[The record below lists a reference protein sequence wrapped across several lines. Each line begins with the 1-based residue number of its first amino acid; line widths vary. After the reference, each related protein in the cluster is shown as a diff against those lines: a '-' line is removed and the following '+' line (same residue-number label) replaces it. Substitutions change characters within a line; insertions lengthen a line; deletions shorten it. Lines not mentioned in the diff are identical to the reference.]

1 MMKKKFVKDL
11 REGEDVDDFFLVVGK
26 ELREFKTKPGIFLQL
41 KLMDGTGSIT
51 ARCWEGAEEVSALV
65 SVGDVV
71 QIKGTVE
78 SFQDEL
84 QIIFEPYDISKCDE
98 LSPQDLLPK
107 TEKDVDGL
115 LSEIRATTLSFED
128 EHLRRLVLSF
138 LDDEAFVAKF
148 KTAPAAKTYHHPYIG
163 GLIEHTHAVMKI
175 CDLLAE
181 LYGELDRDL
190 LLTGAI
196 LHDIGKI
203 RGYEFE
209 NIIDVSV
216 EGGLVGHVLLSLEML
231 NEKLKELSS
240 LGLGLPEELCLKL
253 RHLITSH
260 HCHRKWG
267 SPIEPRFAEASA
279 LCYADL
285 LDARVNEFLRAQSEA
300 LQQREQREGEGVWS
314 DFSKSLRTFL
324 YLGASSKDEDGEG
337 EE

>member
-1 MMKKKFVKDL
+1 MEKKKFIKDL
-11 REGEDVDDFFLVVGK
+11 REGEEVDDFFLVVGK
-26 ELREFKTKPGIFLQL
+26 ELREFRTKPGSFLQL
-41 KLMDGTGSIT
+41 RLTDGTGSVS
-51 ARCWEGAEEVSALV
+51 ARCWEGAEEVFALV
-65 SVGDVV
+65 NVGDVV
-71 QIKGTVE
+71 HIKGVVE

-84 QIIFEPYDISKCDE
+84 QIIFEPYDISRCDE
-98 LSPQDLLPK
+98 LSPRDLLPK
-107 TEKDVDGL
+107 AEKDVDAL
-115 LSEIRATTLSFED
+115 LSEIRATALSFRN

-138 LDDEAFVAKF
+138 LDDEAFVEKF
-148 KTAPAAKTYHHPYIG
+148 KAAPAAKTYHHPYIG

-175 CDLLAE
+175 CELLAE
-181 LYGELDRDL
+181 LYGELDKDL

-196 LHDIGKI
+196 LHDIGKV

-209 NIIDVSV
+209 NTIDVSV
-216 EGGLVGHVLLSLEML
+216 EGGLIGHVFLSLEML
-231 NEKLKELSS
+231 DEKFEELSKQ
-240 LGLGLPEELCLKL
+240 GFEVPEELRLKL

-285 LDARVNEFLRAQSEA
+285 LDARVNEFLLAQRAA
-300 LQQREQREGEGVWS
+300 LQERERREGEGVWS

-324 YLGASSKDEDGEG
+324 YLGAKDEGGG